1 MDSVRSNYW
10 SPARCPGPV
19 PRLRN
24 VVVAFP
30 FSGSAS
36 IKSEHVPQSHTQ
48 THREWAVTHTD
59 TDKLPSQHLCTQDA
73 HRQRHRQRS
82 PLLLLVGFSH
92 RHPKITGTPRW
103 QPRLEALL
111 LSSWLRDWRL
121 PINHATQTPP
131 QHVHTHSQS
140 WGLYKHRLPGSHMC
154 YDLWSHSSHQ
164 NSALNHSGL
173 SEADFQDK
181 WVSPDLV
188 EANGGPWHEIF
199 LVFLWLFLPTDWIG
213 CGE

>member
-1 MDSVRSNYW
+1 MYSVRSNYS
-10 SPARCPGPV
+10 SPALCPGLV

-24 VVVAFP
+24 VAVAFP

-36 IKSEHVPQSHTQ
+36 IKSEHVPQSQTQ
-48 THREWAVTHTD
+48 THRGWAVTHID
-59 TDKLPSQHLCTQDA
+59 ADKLPSQHLCTQDA
-73 HRQRHRQRS
+73 HRQRHRQTS
-82 PLLLLVGFSH
+82 PLLLFLGFF
-92 RHPKITGTPRW
+92 HPKITGTLR
-103 QPRLEALL
+103 QQSRLEALL

-121 PINHATQTPP
+121 SINHTIQTPP
-131 QHVHTHSQS
+131 HTGTHSFTVLGKVQTQTATS
-140 WGLYKHRLPGSHMC
+140 CRHMC

-173 SEADFQDK
+173 SGADFQDK

-188 EANGGPWHEIF
+188 ENEGPWHEIF
-199 LVFLWLFLPTDWIG
+199 LVFLWLFLPTDGIG